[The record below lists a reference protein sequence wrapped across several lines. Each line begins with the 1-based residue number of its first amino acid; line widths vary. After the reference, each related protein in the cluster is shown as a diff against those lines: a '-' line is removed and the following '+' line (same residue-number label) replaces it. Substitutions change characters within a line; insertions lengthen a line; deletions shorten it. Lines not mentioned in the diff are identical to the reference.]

1 VVDSVGV
8 ADKEKSFSQFWEDW
22 VVFWR
27 RRRRRR
33 RKGQREKA
41 PQLRFFFTI
50 LVSVFVLFFSS
61 QTLQTFIHSWFCLG
75 FAAVVISSNLF
86 FFLALLLLL
95 LFGISGFG

>member
-1 VVDSVGV
+1 VEVVDSVGV

-50 LVSVFVLFFSS
+50 LVSVFFLFFPLKLFRLSF
-61 QTLQTFIHSWFCLG
+61 TLG
-75 FAAVVISSNLF
+75 FVWV
-86 FFLALLLLL
+86 LLLL
-95 LFGISGFG
+95 